1 MYKNIIVLIVLV
13 CCANALEDGMA
24 LRLRSSSTG
33 TTGSAGTPSQIGK
46 PIIVNNVSEAMG
58 SSKPVVNTLNRS
70 NKKCCEEDTKKCMA
84 CKKWNDN

>member
-33 TTGSAGTPSQIGK
+33 TTGSAGTPLVK
-46 PIIVNNVSEAMG
+46 F
-58 SSKPVVNTLNRS
+58 LNQ
-70 NKKCCEEDTKKCMA
+70 
-84 CKKWNDN
+84 